1 MLKFKSLTVQNFMS
15 YGAIPTTIQLDNPG
29 TIFIMGEDLDHTS
42 GGTGANGVGKTAL
55 LINGLSYACYDR
67 PISDMNLDELIN
79 WTNLRNMIVA
89 VNFEKDS
96 DDYVVTRHRKVKAGA
111 GGTFTTFTKNGKPV
125 VMPAGSDGINAEIER
140 VIGIPYELFIRI
152 VTFSANHTPFLNLP
166 VRHASQA
173 NQSDIIE
180 ELFGLKTLSE
190 KAELLKKE
198 IKTTELA
205 LKTNIEKQDI
215 VEKDY
220 ERHLKQ
226 LETAKV
232 RVQTWDTNKANEI
245 IRLLEQE
252 NRLETINVP
261 EQRTILEEL
270 ERIEDN
276 LEKAIQEQQ
285 RWNTEVIA
293 CNKKLKEHTHE
304 LEHLNDGKCPYCEQ
318 KFYDE
323 KKWSNAEFFFTCAND
338 GLKTA
343 KEKLVIADEE
353 VKKQTLVY
361 KQVKSKLVVKNLE
374 QLLQLDNNIKTLND
388 KIFELQT
395 TVNPHIESL
404 QELEAIQFEKK
415 DMTVINEL
423 KVTLDHQTF
432 LLKLLTKKDSF
443 VRKALLNK
451 HLPYLN
457 KRLQLY
463 LTDIG
468 LPFNVEFTH
477 DMTAKISQFA
487 HEASF
492 GQLSNGQRARVN
504 IALSFAFRDVL
515 QSMYDHINICLLD
528 EVLDVGLDTVGINAV
543 AKMLKRKARDEK
555 LAIYIISHRDE
566 IDSAFDRKMIISL
579 SGGFSSVRY
588 EDE

>member
-29 TIFIMGEDLDHTS
+29 TVFIMGEDLDHTS
-42 GGTGANGVGKTAL
+42 GGTGTNGVGKTAL

-79 WTNLRNMIVA
+79 WTNQRNMVVA
-89 VNFEKDS
+89 VNFEKNG
-96 DDYVVTRHRKVKAGA
+96 DDYVVTRHRKIKTGP
-111 GGTFTTFTKNGKPV
+111 GGTFTSFTRNGKPV
-125 VMPAGSDGINAEIER
+125 VTPAGADGINAEIEK
-140 VIGIPYELFIRI
+140 VLGIPYELFIRI
-152 VTFSANHTPFLNLP
+152 VTFSATHTPFLNLP

-180 ELFGLKTLSE
+180 ELFGLKTLSK

-198 IKTTELA
+198 IKATELA
-205 LKTNIEKQDI
+205 MKTNVDKQALI
-215 VEKDY
+215 EKDY

-226 LETAKV
+226 VESAKI
-232 RVQTWDTNKANEI
+232 RVQTWDINHTNECIK
-245 IRLLEQE
+245 LLAQIKS
-252 NRLETINVP
+252 LETIDVQ
-261 EQRTILEEL
+261 EQRAILES
-270 ERIEDN
+270 
-276 LEKAIQEQQ
+276 LEKIENDLEEADKFQQ
-285 RWNTEVIA
+285 HWMDQIEHHKNEL
-293 CNKKLKEHTHE
+293 NKHTHD
-304 LEHLNDGKCPYCEQ
+304 LEHLKDGKCPYCNQNFKDADKQRETNIKAIQ
-318 KFYDE
+318 NRDIVKEYT
-323 KKWSNAEFFFTCAND
+323 KTLQTAQANV
-338 GLKTA
+338 KTQTA
-343 KEKLVIADEE
+343 LY
-353 VKKQTLVY
+353 KQT
-361 KQVKSKLVVKNLE
+361 KAKLVVKNLE
-374 QLLQLDNNIKTLND
+374 QLLQIDNNIKTLND
-388 KIFELQT
+388 KIFEMQT
-395 TVNPHIESL
+395 MVNPHTESL

-423 KVTLDHQTF
+423 KITLDHQNF

-443 VRKALLNK
+443 VRKKLLNK

-468 LPFNVEFTH
+468 LPFVVEFTH
-477 DMTAKISQFA
+477 EMTAKISKFD
-487 HEASF
+487 HEAGF

-515 QSMYDHINICLLD
+515 QSMYDHINICLMD
-528 EVLDVGLDTVGINAV
+528 EILDVGLDAVGINAV